1 MKKTLI
7 LLPVL
12 SLLALTGCNSGGG
25 SDDNSGNDPTSQSSG
40 GGNLPYS
47 KEQASNKLRD
57 LGEEQGLQI
66 EYHAFDEDTEDVI
79 DYTFGMK
86 DEFVWHYSDE
96 DQTVLKIDSS
106 NTLYEYTN
114 TGEDSAYELVSTFPD
129 GAEYYD
135 QLIDGYTM
143 MFFFAND
150 YSNGYTKVRDLT
162 FVGRSASE
170 YHYSVSYAGVA
181 SLSMT
186 AIIDKDT
193 GITLYWDATGD
204 DYVDGE
210 HGSATFEVTSF
221 KVGSQVALPP
231 IEE

>member
-7 LLPVL
+7 LLPLL

-25 SDDNSGNDPTSQSSG
+25 SDDNSGDDSTSQSSG
-40 GGNLPYS
+40 GGNLPYD

-57 LGEEQGLQI
+57 LGEEQGIQI
-66 EYHAFDEDTEDVI
+66 EYHAFDDDTEDVV

-86 DEFVWHYSDE
+86 DEFSWYYSGE
-96 DQTVLKIDSS
+96 DQVVLKLDAS

-114 TGEDSAYELVSTFPD
+114 SGEDGAYELAYTLPD
-129 GAEYYD
+129 SADTYD

-143 MFFFAND
+143 MFFLANN
-150 YSNGYTKVRDLT
+150 YSDGYTKVRDLT

-193 GITLYWDATGD
+193 GITLYWDASGD
-204 DYVDGE
+204 NYVDGE
-210 HGSATFEVTSF
+210 HGGATFEVTSF

>member
-1 MKKTLI
+1 MNKSLI

-12 SLLALTGCNSGGG
+12 SLLTLTGCNSGGG
-25 SDDNSGNDPTSQSSG
+25 SGDDSSNDSTSQSSG
-40 GGNLPYS
+40 GGNLPYN

-57 LGEEQGLQI
+57 LGEEQGFQI

-86 DEFVWHYSDE
+86 DEFVWYYINE
-96 DQTVLKIDSS
+96 DQTVLKLDSS

-114 TGEDSAYELVSTFPD
+114 TGEDGAYELVTIPD
-129 GAEYYD
+129 SADDYD

-143 MFFFAND
+143 MFFLAND

-170 YHYSVSYAGVA
+170 YHYSVAYAGVA

-204 DYVDGE
+204 NYVEGE